1 MKHGNCNECEY
12 ALVKY
17 FAPKAH
23 YFAPWDHY
31 FAHWCAKRPFSLC
44 GNGAQTRFL
53 HACVKKKAFPFPNR
67 NDKLL
72 SQRVSSSIA
81 LSFLRSSQYPTHL
94 LSCSFTL
101 SVRPLDHS
109 FTLPLLR
116 FPTFLL
122 FHTLV
127 RCPPP
132 PPPRFESTVPSRS
145 SCSTAYHVLS
155 LLRRYYSS
163 TPPLNSTFAHAI
175 FNTLAHPLFCLA
187 SAFPLFLFYC
197 FLLFHFC
204 AATAFPLL
212 YLSPSPLCYSSIL
225 YNFIPPISLLIGFP
239 PTPPIRSC
247 SSALQHFGFNFSGY
261 LLSSSSYSL
270 ARPFFH
276 FSAVIALP
284 LLRSTFTL
292 LYFSIPVLLLSL
304 IHFAAFPLFLFYR

>member
-1 MKHGNCNECEY
+1 MVSMLYSIFHIASIENLISITYRAGWNRNRKKKKKKREKYMALWEVKHGNCNECEY

-132 PPPRFESTVPSRS
+132 PRHASNQLCLRALP
-145 SCSTAYHVLS
+145 VL
-155 LLRRYYSS
+155 
-163 TPPLNSTFAHAI
+163 PLI
-175 FNTLAHPLFCLA
+175 M
-187 SAFPLFLFYC
+187 
-197 FLLFHFC
+197 
-204 AATAFPLL
+204 
-212 YLSPSPLCYSSIL
+212 
-225 YNFIPPISLLIGFP
+225 
-239 PTPPIRSC
+239 
-247 SSALQHFGFNFSGY
+247 
-261 LLSSSSYSL
+261 
-270 ARPFFH
+270 FFH
-276 FSAVIALP
+276 SCAVTTLP
-284 LLRSTFTL
+284 LLRST
-292 LYFSIPVLLLSL
+292 PLSL
-304 IHFAAFPLFLFYR
+304 TQYSILWLTHSFA

>member
-1 MKHGNCNECEY
+1 MVSMLYSIFHIASIENLISITYRAGWNRNRKKKKKKREKYMALWEVKHGNCNECEY

-132 PPPRFESTVPSRS
+132 PPPPAT
-145 SCSTAYHVLS
+145 
-155 LLRRYYSS
+155 LRI
-163 TPPLNSTFAHAI
+163 NCAFA
-175 FNTLAHPLFCLA
+175 
-187 SAFPLFLFYC
+187 
-197 FLLFHFC
+197 
-204 AATAFPLL
+204 
-212 YLSPSPLCYSSIL
+212 
-225 YNFIPPISLLIGFP
+225 
-239 PTPPIRSC
+239 
-247 SSALQHFGFNFSGY
+247 
-261 LLSSSSYSL
+261 
-270 ARPFFH
+270 
-276 FSAVIALP
+276 
-284 LLRSTFTL
+284 
-292 LYFSIPVLLLSL
+292 
-304 IHFAAFPLFLFYR
+304 LFLFYRLSCSFTLAPLLLFHSSAQLHFRSRNIQYFGSPTLLLSIRFPALPILLLPVVSLLCCYRFSTPLFIPFSTLLLFHTL